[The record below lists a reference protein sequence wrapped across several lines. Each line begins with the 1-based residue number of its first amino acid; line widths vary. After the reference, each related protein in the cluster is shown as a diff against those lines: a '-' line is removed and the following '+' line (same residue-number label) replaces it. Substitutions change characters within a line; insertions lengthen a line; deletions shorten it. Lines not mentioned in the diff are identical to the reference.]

1 MLELFE
7 EMIVEKFKK
16 YVSGGYDMDDENI
29 SRKYF
34 HSLRVMDFAKQIAIS
49 EDLSKHDIKV
59 ATVIGILHDYA
70 RFEQWKL
77 YGTYSD
83 VDSIEHGDLGV
94 SLLFDKGEI
103 NNFYKDENDFNKI
116 KLAIKYHNKI
126 SVPEDI
132 VGDERVMC
140 NIARDADKLDIFH
153 LLIENK
159 SLFMEDDAAI
169 SKEVRECF
177 FKDKMINYKDIKSK
191 NDKIVL
197 SLAMFYDI
205 NFTYSYKYIIDTKIL
220 DGLYEHVEDKERFKE
235 YFDHLKKVIDESA
248 GLYNNLR

>member
-1 MLELFE
+1 MELFE
-7 EMIVEKFKK
+7 EMIVEKFKE
-16 YVSGGYDMDDENI
+16 YVSDYDMSDENI

-34 HSLRVMDFAKQIAIS
+34 HSLRVMDFAKQIANS
-49 EDLSKHDIKV
+49 EDLSEHDIKV

-83 VDSIEHGDLGV
+83 VDSIDHGDLGV
-94 SLLFDKGEI
+94 SLLFDNGEI
-103 NNFYKDENDFNKI
+103 DNFYKDENDFNKI

-159 SLFMEDDAAI
+159 SLFMEDDTTI
-169 SKEVRECF
+169 SKDVRECF
-177 FKDKMINYKDIKSK
+177 FENKMINYKDIKSK
-191 NDKIVL
+191 NEKIVL

-205 NFTYSYKYIIDTKIL
+205 NFKYSYKHIVDTKIL
-220 DGLYEHVEDKERFKE
+220 DDLYEHVNNKERFKE
-235 YFDHLKKVIDESA
+235 YFEHLKKVVSERCSS
-248 GLYNNLR
+248 L

>member
-7 EMIVEKFKK
+7 KMIEEKFKG
-16 YVSGGYDMDDENI
+16 YVSGYDMNDENI

-49 EDLSKHDIKV
+49 ENLSEHDMKV

-83 VDSIEHGDLGV
+83 VDSIDHGDLGF

-126 SVPEDI
+126 SVPKNI

-140 NIARDADKLDIFH
+140 NIVRDADKLDIFH

-159 SLFMEDDAAI
+159 SLFMEDDVAI
-169 SKEVRECF
+169 SKEVKKCF
-177 FKDKMINYKDIKSK
+177 FENKMINYKNIRSK

-197 SLAMFYDI
+197 SLAMLYDI
-205 NFTYSYKYIIDTKIL
+205 NFTYSYKHIIDAKIL
-220 DGLYEHVEDKERFKE
+220 DGLYEHMEDKERFKE
-235 YFDHLKKVIDESA
+235 YFDYLKKVIDEKSRS
-248 GLYNNLR
+248 L